1 MAYLLAR
8 VENFPR
14 FEGET
19 LTAKPVMGHGQ
30 SGKPPHEAYNFS
42 LASDGFIYGYL
53 PKGGGG
59 DLARLGG
66 DREAKEVSGV
76 TVIFISS
83 GAPYSENFE
92 TRALNVSDLAVLCA
106 NCHRMIHR
114 MPDLA
119 DIKALMDYVLND

>member
-1 MAYLLAR
+1 MRY
-8 VENFPR
+8 
-14 FEGET
+14 
-19 LTAKPVMGHGQ
+19 GQ
-30 SGKPPHEAYNFS
+30 SGQSPHEVHNFS
-42 LASDGFIYGYL
+42 RASDGFIYGYL
-53 PKGGGG
+53 PKEGGG

-66 DREAKEVSGV
+66 HRDAEEVSGV

-119 DIKALMDYVLND
+119 DIKALRDYVLND